1 MLDAHGS
8 PHGGLAARP
17 RPPGTVNLTTVLRFR
32 HREPAVREGRGPD
45 AARSPPLTDPV
56 GGVLEVSFSIIFH
69 LFLSPGPWAV
79 PGGPRGPISDGLG
92 LVSVDFGTLFASFG
106 DNFR

>member
-8 PHGGLAARP
+8 PNGGLAARP

-56 GGVLEVSFSIIFH
+56 GGVHEVSFSIIFH
-69 LFLSPGPWAV
+69 LFLSSGPLGV

-92 LVSVDFGTLFASFG
+92 LVSVDFGTLFARFG